1 MRGTVVRTSVGVM
14 VIISVVPVIE
24 EVRVPWAVYV
34 AETEEEGADVIV
46 GVAPTSVTVE
56 AEVTD
61 EVTFLAEDPVH
72 PAQSRLQP
80 HYIGQDELEI
90 LMLLPRSQA

>member
-1 MRGTVVRTSVGVM
+1 MRGTVVRTSVGVT
-14 VIISVVPVIE
+14 VIISVVPVVE
-24 EVRVPWAVYV
+24 EVRVPRGVYV

-61 EVTFLAEDPVH
+61 EVTFPAEVRGVMAVMVVVGLPVM
-72 PAQSRLQP
+72 
-80 HYIGQDELEI
+80 GVVV
-90 LMLLPRSQA
+90 